1 MQQKTLYYFC
11 YCIGTYRIVL
21 SWIPVASQNG
31 PQGFC
36 AAAVDSTNV
45 QSEQWCI
52 MFLVGYRSPDIV
64 RPTAVQGSASPL
76 GTVFQN
82 QSTFSIQSN
91 YYIYLHS
98 IFIRLF

>member
-1 MQQKTLYYFC
+1 
-11 YCIGTYRIVL
+11 
-21 SWIPVASQNG
+21 
-31 PQGFC
+31 
-36 AAAVDSTNV
+36 
-45 QSEQWCI
+45 

-91 YYIYLHS
+91 YYIYPHS